1 MLLSDARIRKLI
13 EDGVIEDA
21 RPDNVGPVSY
31 DLVTKG
37 FYRDG
42 TELTEVEL
50 APGESVFVGSREVVR
65 LPGDIAARVLLK
77 NSRIRQGL
85 ALDAPLYFP
94 GHATR
99 IYFRV
104 TNVSASTI
112 SLDAGK
118 GIAQVTFEGVD
129 GVEHPYSGAFSDEF
143 SFSGLGSY
151 EDVYGDQIREVEEK
165 RDELKGIEHRIY
177 GTVLTLFGIFAA
189 IFTFVN
195 VNAGALS
202 QETPVRWVVVVDLMV
217 LGGFLLLAMVIDSVV
232 TPTDGGK
239 RKWWLLVIALAA
251 IAASA
256 VLAG

>member
-1 MLLSDARIRKLI
+1 MLLSDARIRELI
-13 EDGVIEDA
+13 EGGVIKDA
-21 RPDNVGPVSY
+21 NPGNVGPVSY
-31 DLVTKG
+31 DLTTSR

-42 TELTEVEL
+42 KDLTEVEL
-50 APGESVFVGSREVVR
+50 APGESVFVGSREVVH
-65 LPGDIAARVLLK
+65 LPSDIAARVLLK

-85 ALDAPLYFP
+85 SLDAPLYFP

-112 SLDAGK
+112 SLDTGK
-118 GIAQVTFEGVD
+118 GIAQVTFEDVK

-151 EDVYGDQIREVEEK
+151 EDIYGGQIREVEET

-232 TPTDGGK
+232 TPMDGGK